1 VQIKEIQAKSIL
13 RKHKKIDSW
22 FISQYG
28 MNLYRGC
35 THNCIYCDGR
45 SEKYRVEGEFG
56 EEVIVKI
63 NAIDLLQKELEI
75 KKKGTPLK
83 KCYIMIGG
91 GVGDSYQPVE
101 KKYKLTKKT
110 LELLY
115 KKNLPISILTKST
128 LVKRDIDI
136 IKKINEKNRAIIS
149 FSFSSTDDKISS
161 IFEPSVPLPSERLK
175 TIEFF
180 KNEGIACGM
189 FLLPVIPFL
198 TDNPKVMDI
207 TIRQAKKAGVDFII
221 FGGMTLKDGRQKDY
235 FFNALTKLY
244 PELIAEYHNIY
255 KKDKWGHPI
264 PEYYDSI
271 HNTYNILTKKYKI
284 PKRIPLYLFQDILS
298 KNDLVIVLLEQ
309 IDYLLKIKGKPS
321 PYGFAA
327 YSISKIKEPISE
339 LKGKL
344 QNIKGVGP
352 TTESMILEILETGS
366 LGYYEKLMNE

>member
-1 VQIKEIQAKSIL
+1 VKIKEIQAKSIL

-45 SEKYRVEGEFG
+45 SEKYKVEGEFG

-75 KKKGTPLK
+75 KKKRTPLK
-83 KCYIMIGG
+83 KCFIMIGG

-101 KKYKLTKKT
+101 KKYKLTKKA

-149 FSFSSTDDKISS
+149 FSFSSTDDRISS
-161 IFEPSVPLPSERLK
+161 IFEPGVPLPSERLK

-198 TDNPKVMDI
+198 TDNPKVMDK

-235 FFNALTKLY
+235 FFNALNKLY

-284 PKRIPLYLFQDILS
+284 PKRIPIYLFQDILS
-298 KNDLVIVLLEQ
+298 KIDLVIVLLEQ
-309 IDYLLKIKGKPS
+309 IDYLLKIKGKRS

-327 YSISKIKEPISE
+327 YSISKIQEPLSE

-352 TTESMILEILETGS
+352 TTERMILEILETRNLS
-366 LGYYEKLMNE
+366 YYEKLMSE

>member
-1 VQIKEIQAKSIL
+1 MKIKEIQAKSIL

-45 SEKYRVEGEFG
+45 SEKYKVEGEFG

-83 KCYIMIGG
+83 KCFIMIGG

-101 KKYKLTKKT
+101 KKYKLTKKA

-149 FSFSSTDDKISS
+149 FSFSSTNDRISS
-161 IFEPSVPLPSERLK
+161 IFEPGVPLPSERLK

-198 TDNPKVMDI
+198 TDNPQVMDK

-221 FGGMTLKDGRQKDY
+221 FSGMTLKDGRQKDY
-235 FFNALTKLY
+235 FFNALNKLY

-298 KNDLVIVLLEQ
+298 ENDLVIVLLEQ

-327 YSISKIKEPISE
+327 YSISKIQEPISE
-339 LKGKL
+339 VKGKL

-352 TTESMILEILETGS
+352 TIESMILEILETKS
-366 LGYYEKLMNE
+366 LDYYEKLMNE